1 MTYPPPHSP
10 HFVSPE
16 NRNFGRL
23 PRLNREGSP
32 FDVIRRMAACRAFTS
47 PHSVSFTIRKSGT
60 LVVTHCDGG
69 FGRETRLPVSGSF
82 T

>member
-23 PRLNREGSP
+23 ARLNRAGSP
-32 FDVIRRMAACRAFTS
+32 FDVIRRMAAWRALTS
-47 PHSVSFTIRKSGT
+47 FHSSSSTIRKSGT

-69 FGRETRLPVSGSF
+69 IRT
-82 T
+82 